1 MKKNKWEVASLTAF
15 ARNDVKRLRI
25 GSETRYV
32 IARRRFVPTK
42 QSTMAVVALLIF
54 ATAILAGCSGRA
66 PTDLV
71 VVSEYA
77 AKGIKVDGKA
87 DEAVWKETSTT
98 VIPTKGG
105 PDVKVK
111 SFYNDNKI
119 NFFISWPDATKN
131 DVSKIWEFDGTSW
144 KNGPDQ
150 DKLSILWN
158 RGNSVA
164 YFELKGCA
172 AVCHTEDKDKNL
184 WYMATNSRK
193 EKTDLWFWLA
203 GISNTTKYVSDRF
216 LDDTV
221 DPTLPKAARK
231 QDKGEVG
238 FLKNGYKT
246 PVERVAPSRPT
257 LKLIKPLT
265 VENKP
270 YPVRMDMVGITFYK
284 EFKAGNREPFVYFT
298 ETPTE
303 SQADVNGQAVWK
315 NGRWY
320 LEMSRKLDTKYKD
333 DMPFVPDSGASV
345 YYMFGLMVSDHTEPP
360 PIEHSASG
368 PVSLEL
374 VPKS

>member
-1 MKKNKWEVASLTAF
+1 M
-15 ARNDVKRLRI
+15 
-25 GSETRYV
+25 
-32 IARRRFVPTK
+32 PTK
-42 QSTMAVVALLIF
+42 QSTIAVVVLLILAA
-54 ATAILAGCSGRA
+54 ATLAGCSGRS

-87 DEAVWKETSTT
+87 DEAVWKETSAT

-111 SFYNDNKI
+111 CFYNDKTI
-119 NFFISWPDATKN
+119 NFFISWLDSTKN
-131 DVSKIWEFDGTSW
+131 DVSKVWEFDGTSW

-150 DKLSILWN
+150 DKLAILWDKSD
-158 RGNSVA
+158 SVA
-164 YFELKGCA
+164 YFDLRGCA
-172 AVCHTEDKDKNL
+172 AVCHTENKDKNL

-203 GISNTTKYVSDRF
+203 GISNNTKYISDRI

-246 PVERVAPSRPT
+246 PVERIAPSRPT
-257 LKLIKPLT
+257 LKLNKALN
-265 VENKP
+265 VENRP
-270 YPVRMDMVGITFYK
+270 YPLQMEMEDIIFYK
-284 EFKAGNREPFVYFT
+284 DFKAGDREPFVYFT

-303 SQADVNGQAVWK
+303 SQTDISGQAVWRA
-315 NGRWY
+315 GFWY

-345 YYMFGLMVSDHTEPP
+345 YYMFGLMVSNHTEPP
-360 PIEHSASG
+360 PIAHSTSA

-374 VPKS
+374 VPKP